1 MKRAGFTMIEL
12 IFVIVI
18 LGILAAV
25 AIPKLAATRTDAE
38 IAARA
43 TQMQT
48 VVNEIGAYAT
58 AMNTYGTIQKMSVA
72 ADAMISANPAQAAE
86 SNGALTVYDITN
98 ETTGCVKIAQATRPW
113 TGVPATD
120 ANATIT
126 DAAWSATDWK
136 DETKTKLIH
145 VTHLSDTAGGCAT
158 LQDKMPE
165 GWTVVKGRSAQ
176 F

>member
-38 IAARA
+38 IASRA
-43 TQMQT
+43 TQTQT

-58 AMNTYGTIQKMSVA
+58 AMNTFDTIQNMSVA
-72 ADAMISANPAQAAE
+72 ANAMISATPPQAGEA
-86 SNGALTVYDITN
+86 SGVLTVYDITN
-98 ETTGCVKIAQATRPW
+98 ATTGCVVIAQATRPW
-113 TGVPATD
+113 TGVAATD
-120 ANATIT
+120 AAATIT
-126 DAAWSATDWK
+126 DGAWTTTSWD
-136 DETKTKLIH
+136 DETLTKLIH
-145 VTHLSDTAGGCAT
+145 VTHGSSTAGGCAT
-158 LQDKMPE
+158 LQDKMPT

>member
-38 IAARA
+38 IASRA
-43 TQMQT
+43 TQTQT

-58 AMNTYGTIQKMSVA
+58 AMNTYDTIKNMSA
-72 ADAMISANPAQAAE
+72 AAAAMTNASPAQAKE
-86 SNGALTVYDITN
+86 DSGALTVYDVTN
-98 ETTGCVKIAQATRPW
+98 DTKGCIKIAQATRPW
-113 TGVPATD
+113 TGD
-120 ANATIT
+120 AAKDKNATIT
-126 DAAWSATDWK
+126 DAAWTDTDWK
-136 DETKTKLIH
+136 DENKTKLIH
-145 VTHLSDTAGGCAT
+145 VTHISNTAGGCST
-158 LQDKMPE
+158 LQDKMPK

>member
-38 IAARA
+38 IASRA

-48 VVNEIGAYAT
+48 AVNEVGAYAT
-58 AMNTYGTIQKMSVA
+58 AMNTFDTIQNMSVA
-72 ADAMISANPAQAAE
+72 ANAMISASPAQAAE
-86 SNGALTVYDITN
+86 SGGALTVYDITN
-98 ETTGCVKIAQATRPW
+98 GTTGCVKIAEATRPW
-113 TGVPATD
+113 TGDAATD

-126 DAAWSATDWK
+126 DAAWTTTVWNNDA
-136 DETKTKLIH
+136 KTKLLH
-145 VTHLSDTAGGCAT
+145 VTHITNTAGGCPT
-158 LQDKMPE
+158 LQKKMPT